1 VPPLIIIAK
10 IMLITVALTFASF
23 QDLRTREIDDKV
35 WIYTVPVGAL
45 LTVYEALTTQGYPLV
60 LAGLSVVLT
69 AVIALGIFYTGLF
82 GGADAKALIALAAA
96 LPLPPYQNFASPF
109 YPLTVLGNGLILSLL
124 LIPACLSWNFI
135 FAIKTKGK
143 NGALFEGIRATRA
156 QKFVAILTGVRVKPA
171 TAGLVHF
178 NLMERVSA
186 DGEHVLKFFHK
197 VEEREG
203 SKLIDPRS
211 RAVWVTPAI
220 PMIVFFL
227 AGFLLSFAVGDI
239 IFQAVALVLGVV

>member
-1 VPPLIIIAK
+1 
-10 IMLITVALTFASF
+10 MLIAVALTFASF
-23 QDLRTREIDDKV
+23 QDLRTREIDDGV
-35 WIYTVPVGAL
+35 WYIAIIAGAV
-45 LTVYEALTTQGYPLV
+45 LTAFEVLTTPGYPLV
-60 LAGLSVVLT
+60 LLVLSIGLT
-69 AVIALGIFYTGLF
+69 AVLALGIYYAGLY

-124 LIPACLSWNFI
+124 LVPACLLWNLI

-178 NLMERVSA
+178 NLMEKVSA
-186 DGEHVLKFFHK
+186 DGEHVLKLFP
-197 VEEREG
+197 EEG
-203 SKLIDPRS
+203 PKLIDPNPRS
-211 RAVWVTPAI
+211 GSGSRTVWATPAI

-227 AGFLLSFAVGDI
+227 AGFLLSFAAGDI
-239 IFQAVALVLGVV
+239 IFRAASLVLGAVS